1 MRLEN
6 LGQRL
11 KAKLLEGAAA
21 AYNRIV
27 IVRAT
32 PRISADSG
40 PLNDINVHAKKQSDI
55 SDHLTN
61 LFVEAAAM
69 RPSMIV
75 ELGVR
80 SGESTVA
87 LSRVANLFGSHLISV
102 DLEDCSRACSSDHQ
116 VFVESDDVTFA
127 KEFTEWCERRN
138 YSSSIDVLFIDTSHE
153 FDHTVAEI
161 QHWFPLLSPHCK
173 VFFHDTNMGTVYFRK
188 NGTMGIGWENTRG
201 VIAAIEQYFG
211 CQFDE
216 RNDFFHFTGGWIIKH
231 FANCNGF
238 TVLERVCPVS
248 IDQARVEGDG
258 AASLAAYR

>member
-6 LGQRL
+6 IGLRV
-11 KAKLLEGAAA
+11 KARLLEGLAAV
-21 AYNRIV
+21 YNSVV
-27 IVRAT
+27 IKRAT
-32 PRISADSG
+32 PHIAADSG
-40 PLNDINVHAKKQSDI
+40 PLNDINIHAKKQSDI

-61 LFVEAAAM
+61 LFTEAAAM
-69 RPSMIV
+69 QPSMIV

-116 VFVESDDVTFA
+116 VFVKSDDVTFA
-127 KEFTEWCERRN
+127 KEFTDWCERRN
-138 YSSSIDVLFIDTSHE
+138 YASSIDVLFIDTSHE

-173 VFFHDTNMGTVYFRK
+173 VVFHDTNMSTVYFRR
-188 NGTMGIGWENTRG
+188 NRTMGIGWPNDRG

-211 CQFDE
+211 CRFDE
-216 RNDFFHFTGGWIIKH
+216 RHDFVHFTAGWIIKH

-238 TVLERVCPVS
+238 TVLERVCSVG
-248 IDQARVEGDG
+248 IDHALVERDKT
-258 AASLAAYR
+258 ASLVASR